1 MFYAFL
7 LACGVLYAVTG
18 APRSFP
24 ADWPRLVTFTANFA
38 RLRPADVGPAFIPIW
53 SLAVEQQ
60 FFVLWP
66 LLVYFAPARVFKPIM
81 LGIILCTPFIRWWIV
96 GAYQNLGLE
105 DEYAGVATYVL
116 PIPHS
121 PFDAFAAGAL
131 VTPWSTARDRRDR
144 LDAGD

>member
-1 MFYAFL
+1 LTARTKPFTRFL
-7 LACGVLYAVTG
+7 
-18 APRSFP
+18 S
-24 ADWPRLVTFTANFA
+24 TFH
-38 RLRPADVGPAFIPIW
+38 PIW
-53 SLAVEQQ
+53 SLAVEPQ

-66 LLVYFAPARVFKPIM
+66 LRVYFAPARVFKLSM

-96 GAYQNLGLE
+96 DAYQNLGLE
-105 DEYAGVATYVL
+105 DEYAGVATYA
-116 PIPHS
+116 HS